1 MEVEDCDIGIFG
13 RLGVSEGRLE
23 DPVACKGR
31 AGDELVEIRAIRL
44 VSRR

>member
-1 MEVEDCDIGIFG
+1 M
-13 RLGVSEGRLE
+13 SERCLE

-31 AGDELVEIRAIRL
+31 AGDNLIEMTTVRL